1 MITGA
6 PILDGAGWVP
16 VPNETARDKRIS
28 RRALGLLVELL
39 SYPSGWDNTADSL
52 SAKGREG
59 REGTRAAM
67 RELESAGYVV
77 QVRYS
82 AGGGLWRTAAFAG
95 SMPDVAR
102 KLADTW
108 LAENPDLVIAE
119 KPRSHRGTA
128 IRASAD
134 RASDIRTSDS
144 WASSTYKTDSKT
156 EEKKAEQDQQEDAAS
171 AASRSP
177 DAYASGIGDA
187 VASPRAEDQSIPDLR
202 GEQRRPARRESL
214 SDHLVG
220 LDPDEIDDMLTELEC
235 SRMGIVDWAL
245 PIACRALR
253 LNEDSDPH
261 DEIGGRLAVKVL
273 SLALPALYRHSGLP
287 TAVEYA
293 LAGYAWPYEPDWL
306 TAPASVAKPREETF
320 TQYAYTKKGLDHE
333 AVLSSV
339 YSAVADCDSA
349 QIAELSASFRRIR
362 PRIFRECTQQAI
374 DQLKLTDAD
383 ADCDAV
389 RCLALKYGLRHYCG
403 KWPTWLLPTAVRPAP
418 ADLDAK
424 KAA

>member
-16 VPNETARDKRIS
+16 IPNETARDKRIS

-59 REGTRAAM
+59 REGTRGAM

-156 EEKKAEQDQQEDAAS
+156 EEKKVGQDQQEDAAS
-171 AASRSP
+171 AAS
-177 DAYASGIGDA
+177 
-187 VASPRAEDQSIPDLR
+187 PRAEDQSTQDLR
-202 GEQRRPARRESL
+202 GERRRPARRESL
-214 SDHLVG
+214 SDHLAG

-245 PIACRALR
+245 PIACQSLR
-253 LNEDSDPH
+253 LPEDSDPH

-293 LAGYAWPYEPDWL
+293 LAGYAWPYEPDWFGPA
-306 TAPASVAKPREETF
+306 APVKPREATF
-320 TQYAYTKKGLDHE
+320 TEYAYTKKGLEHE

-339 YSAVADCDSA
+339 YSAVADAAGDE
-349 QIAELSASFRRIR
+349 IRDLSAAFRANR
-362 PRIFRECTQQAI
+362 PRIFEECTQQAI
-374 DQLKLTDAD
+374 DQLKLTEAD

-389 RCLALKYGLRHYCG
+389 RRLAIKYGQRHYCG
-403 KWPTWLLPTAVRPAP
+403 KWPTWLLPVSVRPAP
-418 ADLDAK
+418 VQ
-424 KAA
+424 AAA

>member
-16 VPNETARDKRIS
+16 IPNETARDKRIS

-102 KLADTW
+102 KLADEW
-108 LAENPDLVIAE
+108 LAENPGLVLAE
-119 KPRSHRGTA
+119 KPRSHRGTG
-128 IRASAD
+128 IRASVD

-156 EEKKAEQDQQEDAAS
+156 EEKKVEQDQQDDAAI

-177 DAYASGIGDA
+177 DAYASGTGDA
-187 VASPRAEDQSIPDLR
+187 VASPRAQDQSTRDPRDER
-202 GEQRRPARRESL
+202 RRPARRVSL
-214 SDHLVG
+214 SDHLAG

-253 LNEDSDPH
+253 LDEDSDPH

-287 TAVEYA
+287 TVVEDA

-306 TAPASVAKPREETF
+306 APAAPAKPREATF
-320 TQYAYTKKGLDHE
+320 TEYAYTKKGLEHE

-349 QIAELSASFRRIR
+349 EIAELSAAFRSNR
-362 PRIFRECTQQAI
+362 PRIFQECTQQAI

-383 ADCDAV
+383 ADCEAV

-403 KWPTWLLPTAVRPAP
+403 KWPTWLLPSAVRPAP
-418 ADLDAK
+418 AS
-424 KAA
+424 AAA